1 MRPVLQYSKASSQNR
16 LQVGTTVKLEV
27 PPPNGVST
35 AGSDFRLDRSVKGVE
50 MPSNAVEI
58 TKPGRPIQRLT
69 MTTATVR
76 SVHDKPLPSS
86 SSGPSTPVSVKVEP
100 METTQ
105 VWALAGLIANNILSN
120 EVNLDADSIFVKKE
134 VFEEESMLPAAGFK
148 RPKLEL
154 DNLVAEQLLDYKD
167 GSYLVKWVGLPK
179 EQSTWQAA
187 QNLDCAQLVHQFHTS
202 K

>member
-1 MRPVLQYSKASSQNR
+1 MRPVLQYSKASSQNW
-16 LQVGTTVKLEV
+16 LQVGTPVKFGV
-27 PPPNGVST
+27 PPPNGVQT
-35 AGSDFRLDRSVKGVE
+35 IGSAAQLDRSVKSVE
-50 MPSNAVEI
+50 IPSNANEI
-58 TKPGRPIQRLT
+58 AKPSQPDPLLT
-69 MTTATVR
+69 MATASVR
-76 SVHDKPLPSS
+76 SVHENPSPSS

-105 VWALAGLIANNILSN
+105 VWAEAGLVANNILSN
-120 EVNLDADSIFVKKE
+120 EVNLDADSIFVKRE
-134 VFEEESMLPAAGFK
+134 VVEEESVVPAAGFK

-179 EQSTWQAA
+179 EQSTWQPA